1 MNHLL
6 SPLDFST
13 EELDALFDLADDIE
27 KILKSMPIPVPEK
40 NWLPVFMSRVQ
51 GQG

>member
-27 KILKSMPIPVPEK
+27 SWPTPVPEK

>member
-27 KILKSMPIPVPEK
+27 KNSEK
-40 NWLPVFMSRVQ
+40 YAHSCAGKKLAT
-51 GQG
+51 